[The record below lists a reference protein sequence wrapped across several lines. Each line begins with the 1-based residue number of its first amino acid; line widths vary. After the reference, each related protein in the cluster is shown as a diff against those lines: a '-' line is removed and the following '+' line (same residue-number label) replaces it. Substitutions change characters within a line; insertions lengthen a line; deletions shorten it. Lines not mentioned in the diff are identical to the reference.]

1 MSYTPRFSNLVEML
15 EQSVERFGARPLFG
29 TRRAEGWVWM
39 SYDAFFGE
47 VLRCSALL
55 VQLGVSKGDRVA
67 IISNNRVEWPIAA
80 FATHRLGATVV
91 PMYQMQLD
99 EDWALILG
107 DSGAKVCF
115 VASDA
120 IAQRVDGMRSQLG
133 DLKHLISFEH
143 TDSSSSFAALMEG
156 VESKVP
162 ERIVPAPEDR
172 AYFFY
177 TSGTTGK
184 PKGVELT
191 HFGCAANASAVVD
204 LFPLQQDDRSLA
216 FLPWAH
222 VFGGTSELNV
232 LIAVGGSLAICE
244 STDKIIEF
252 LAEVRPTM
260 LVSVPRIWNRIYGG
274 LQKQIEEK
282 PGIIQAIF
290 HNGMSGVAK
299 RKAGKP
305 LTFVEKISLPLLEK
319 LILAKVKK
327 RFGGRLKYAISG
339 AAALSPDVAE
349 FIDNLGIDVYEAY
362 GLTESS
368 CGVTANRPGDRRIGS
383 VGKPL
388 LGVEVKLDEQF
399 GTKPGEGEVVI
410 YGTGVMAGYHNRPD
424 WTSEVMTA
432 DGGLRTGDL
441 GCFDQD
447 GFLYITGRIKELFKL
462 SNGKYVAPAHI
473 EETITLSP
481 YVAQVM
487 VNGADRPYVV
497 ALIVPDFERLE
508 EWAKEQGLPL
518 TRKELL
524 AHPATQLLFQTEVAA
539 KCAGGRG
546 YEQVKEFILLPEEF
560 TVENDMLTPTL
571 KVKRRIVEARFR
583 EQIAALYPPEDTCP

>member
-15 EQSVERFGARPLFG
+15 EQSVERFGDRPLFG
-29 TRRAEGWVWM
+29 TRRPEGWVWL
-39 SYDAFFGE
+39 SYDAFFQQ
-47 VLRCSALL
+47 VLRCSTLL
-55 VQLGVSKGDRVA
+55 AKLGIVKGDRVA

-80 FATHRLGATVV
+80 YAAHRLGATVV

-99 EDWALILG
+99 EDWALILA

-115 VASDA
+115 VANDS
-120 IAQRVDGMRSQLG
+120 IQQRVNKMRPELRELQ
-133 DLKHLISFEH
+133 HLINFEG
-143 TDSSSSFAALMEG
+143 TDSSSSFSALMASAGE
-156 VESKVP
+156 KPP
-162 ERIVPAPEDR
+162 ERSVPAPTDF

-191 HFGCAANASAVVD
+191 HFSCAANTSAITD
-204 LFPLQQDDRSLA
+204 MFPLNADDRSLA

-222 VFGGTSELNV
+222 VFGGTSELNG
-232 LIAVGGSLAICE
+232 LIAVGGSLALCE
-244 STDKIIEF
+244 STDKIIEY

-260 LVSVPRIWNRIYGG
+260 LISVPRIWNRIYAG

-290 HNGMSGVAK
+290 RNGMSGTVK

-305 LTFVEKISLPLLEK
+305 LTLGEKLSLPLLEK
-319 LILAKVKK
+319 LILAKVKG

-388 LGVEVKLDEQF
+388 LGVEVKLDEQY
-399 GTKPGEGEVVI
+399 GTKPGEGEVVV
-410 YGTGVMAGYHNRPD
+410 YGTCVMAGYHKRPD
-424 WTSEVMTA
+424 LTREVMTA

-441 GCFDQD
+441 GRFDQD
-447 GFLYITGRIKELFKL
+447 GFLFITGRIKELFKL

-487 VNGADRPYVV
+487 VNGADQPFAV

-508 EWAKEQGLPL
+508 EWAKEQGLPVS
-518 TRKELL
+518 RKELL
-524 AHPATQLLFQTEVAA
+524 AHPATQVLFRKEIDA
-539 KCAGGRG
+539 KSEGGRG
-546 YEQVKEFILLPEEF
+546 YEHIKKFILLPEEF
-560 TVENDMLTPTL
+560 SVENDMLTPTL
-571 KVKRRIVEARFR
+571 KVKRRVVEERYR
-583 EQIAALYPPEDTCP
+583 DQIAALYLPPETCP